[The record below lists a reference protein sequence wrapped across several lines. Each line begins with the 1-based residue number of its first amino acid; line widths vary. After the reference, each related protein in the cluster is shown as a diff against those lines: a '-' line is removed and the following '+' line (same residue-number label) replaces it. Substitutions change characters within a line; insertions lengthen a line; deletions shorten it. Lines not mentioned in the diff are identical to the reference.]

1 MNRIII
7 FAIVISASLLLS
19 CKDNRTYKNKLN
31 VHYENL
37 ESQVLEIKSYNSAL
51 FELDTAN
58 FDEELKSIQ
67 NEYSLFIGDNLD
79 NPAAITY
86 IRNFVTDT
94 FCIRINEMVEQKF
107 KDKSSLNKDI
117 RSVYQRFRYYYPEI
131 ELPQPYFY
139 ISGIDYETPTVIVAP
154 EGVAISLDY
163 YLTNDDKIYDY
174 VGMPRFRSL
183 RCQPLYITRDL
194 AMSLYGTFV
203 EKAHRQKDV
212 LSEMIYLGKKYYF
225 VEAMNPNLPDSVL
238 LGYSS
243 KQMQWA
249 YDHEGDVWASIVGND
264 MLYAK
269 GLDVFRNLFGDGP
282 FTQAFSNDAPAR
294 LGEFIGLQIVRSFMT
309 NNEMS
314 LQDLMLNDDVQQI
327 FQSSMYK
334 PLKQ

>member
-37 ESQVLEIKSYNSAL
+37 EPQVLEIKSYNSAL

-117 RSVYQRFRYYYPEI
+117 RSVYQRFSYYYPEI

-174 VGMPRFRSL
+174 VGMPRFRSSSAAISGDISIL
-183 RCQPLYITRDL
+183 GTTIFSL
-194 AMSLYGTFV
+194 AANASGKPFKAAKGINCFALSCVDILVFGLFATAVSSNLLIPFSGGSVLFQIHSLYNCV
-203 EKAHRQKDV
+203 
-212 LSEMIYLGKKYYF
+212 S
-225 VEAMNPNLPDSVL
+225 
-238 LGYSS
+238 
-243 KQMQWA
+243 
-249 YDHEGDVWASIVGND
+249 
-264 MLYAK
+264 AK
-269 GLDVFRNLFGDGP
+269 LF
-282 FTQAFSNDAPAR
+282 
-294 LGEFIGLQIVRSFMT
+294 T
-309 NNEMS
+309 N
-314 LQDLMLNDDVQQI
+314 
-327 FQSSMYK
+327 
-334 PLKQ
+334 